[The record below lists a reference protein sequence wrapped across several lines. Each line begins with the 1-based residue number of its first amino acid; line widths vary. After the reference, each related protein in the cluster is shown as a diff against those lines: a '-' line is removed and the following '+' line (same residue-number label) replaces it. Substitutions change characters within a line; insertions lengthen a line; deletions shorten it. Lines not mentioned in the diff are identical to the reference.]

1 MKMTIDQYNLIIE
14 IMKKAQLAADAQHRR
29 KEAYYSD
36 LYAKC
41 LKQGMKSEEIVEGL
55 QEHQDECK
63 KALDRLNA
71 IDAILLKLENTE
83 I

>member
-14 IMKKAQLAADAQHRR
+14 IMRKAEAAADAEHRR

-36 LYAKC
+36 LYKKC
-41 LKQGMKSEEIVEGL
+41 LKKGMKSEEIAEGL
-55 QEHQDECK
+55 KEHQDECT
-63 KALDRLNA
+63 KALNRLTA
-71 IDAILLKLENTE
+71 IEAIISKLENTE